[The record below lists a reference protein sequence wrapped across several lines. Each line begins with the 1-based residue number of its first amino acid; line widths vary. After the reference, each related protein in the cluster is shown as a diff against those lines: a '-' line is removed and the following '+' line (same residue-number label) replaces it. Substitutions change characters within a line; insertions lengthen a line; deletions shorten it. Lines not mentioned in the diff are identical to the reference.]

1 MYFCYAYCINIFLTW
16 FPKYLHDARGYDIA
30 LMGLFASL
38 PLMAGVVGDL
48 AGGWFSDHLVK
59 RGRGLLFARRW
70 VSVVGFAIAAV
81 MIPLATASDN
91 HIVSIA
97 CFCLALFGL
106 ELTVGVS
113 WAVTLDIGGEFAG
126 SVSAVMNTIGN
137 LGAFVAATLTG
148 YIVSASGWGAAFG
161 VLAGLC
167 VAAALLMFTIDAS
180 RPLIPEP
187 AHE

>member
-1 MYFCYAYCINIFLTW
+1 
-16 FPKYLHDARGYDIA
+16 
-30 LMGLFASL
+30 
-38 PLMAGVVGDL
+38 V
-48 AGGWFSDHLVK
+48 
-59 RGRGLLFARRW
+59 
-70 VSVVGFAIAAV
+70 IAAV
-81 MIPLATASDN
+81 MIPLATASDS

-126 SVSAVMNTIGN
+126 SVSAVMNSIGN

-148 YIVSASGWGAAFG
+148 YIVSASGWGLAFA

-167 VAAALLMFTIDAS
+167 VVAAVLMLTIDAS

-187 AHE
+187 VHD